1 MKISLTWRCERRKT
15 SVEGEWENWKKEIG
29 LQIIGD
35 IEIYLVLVKE
45 GKRTRGKKKK
55 KERCKKKE

>member
-1 MKISLTWRCERRKT
+1 MPKPGECTL
-15 SVEGEWENWKKEIG
+15 EGEWENWKKEIG

-45 GKRTRGKKKK
+45 GKRTRGKKK
-55 KERCKKKE
+55 ERCKKKE